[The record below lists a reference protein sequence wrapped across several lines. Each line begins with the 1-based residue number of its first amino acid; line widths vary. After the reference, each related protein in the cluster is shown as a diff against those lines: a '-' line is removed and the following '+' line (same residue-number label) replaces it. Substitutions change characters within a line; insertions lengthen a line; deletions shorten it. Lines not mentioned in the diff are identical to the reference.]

1 MQFKVLKE
9 NKDRKHL
16 SGSGENDE
24 RKRETERKE
33 KRDDEKRRSW
43 EVRDIVQGRRH
54 WGWAWAEGASP
65 SQPLSSSTTPFSGA
79 KKIFFLGKIR
89 VDERE
94 GVGEK
99 SDKK

>member
-1 MQFKVLKE
+1 MTKEKERLK
-9 NKDRKHL
+9 
-16 SGSGENDE
+16 E
-24 RKRETERKE
+24 RKREMMRK
-33 KRDDEKRRSW
+33 DEVGKLGILFRAVDTGGGRGQ
-43 EVRDIVQGRRH
+43 RVQ
-54 WGWAWAEGASP
+54 APPNPSP
-65 SQPLSSSTTPFSGA
+65 PPPHHFLEQ